1 MPNYKLRIFWIAVCT
16 IVWSFLGLIVNWLS
30 WLLIQS
36 ETKTN
41 ITNQSTTG
49 VNTAQNTWNTQW
61 VFVGSW
67 AILPW
72 SAEET
77 WEIES
82 RTTIREKLKYV
93 PVTEKRWSSAQ

>member
-1 MPNYKLRIFWIAVCT
+1 MFWIIVC
-16 IVWSFLGLIVNWLS
+16 ILLWLS
-30 WLLIQS
+30 LYGVLYWISILVKSYEWSIP
-36 ETKTN
+36 
-41 ITNQSTTG
+41 ITNQATTG
-49 VNTAQNTWNTQW
+49 TNTAQNTWNTQW
-61 VFVGSW
+61 IFVGSW

-72 SAEET
+72 WAEET